1 MIGNSSS
8 VCNRLTVLPLR
19 SRRWSKEKGSRRGL
33 RTLGINTICIRA
45 TVSTTI
51 LAVILR
57 FIGVVTIVITTGTV
71 IIAGGSSSDSS
82 DLRLTINTSTAAG
95 NSRCRGAA
103 QKLSAN
109 RQDVQE
115 VPQRSLQILL
125 FAQS

>member
-19 SRRWSKEKGSRRGL
+19 SRRWSKEKGSHRGL
-33 RTLGINTICIRA
+33 RTLGINIRA

-82 DLRLTINTSTAAG
+82 NLRLTINTSTAAG
-95 NSRCRGAA
+95 NSRCRG
-103 QKLSAN
+103 QH
-109 RQDVQE
+109 
-115 VPQRSLQILL
+115 RSCLQTVIRVVLVHTRNFAILPYYL
-125 FAQS
+125 